1 MKYHFSRNSLNKLRT
16 VHPDLVG
23 IAYRALFM
31 SPHDFGIT
39 EGGRSEAKQK
49 QMVEQGKSQ
58 TMNSRHLTGHAID
71 FAIWHEGEWNWD
83 LDKYEQ
89 VADCFKEAATE
100 YDVKIVWGGDWTS
113 LKDGPHIQLDWNA
126 YPA

>member
-1 MKYHFSRNSLNKLRT
+1 MSKGKGNLPSPRETLKELQNHSVAFSFKYLDIKSNEKFSPSGWFNR
-16 VHPDLVG
+16 
-23 IAYRALFM
+23 
-31 SPHDFGIT
+31 
-39 EGGRSEAKQK
+39 
-49 QMVEQGKSQ
+49 
-58 TMNSRHLTGHAID
+58 
-71 FAIWHEGEWNWD
+71 GEWNWD

-126 YPA
+126 YPAVCG